1 MPPKGIRHRFA
12 MKNKNMNEMNSE
24 LTTIAQK
31 NTTPDDDY
39 SQQSVQKSTKSLKRV
54 RKSVGT
60 FTSRENVPKRQKPV
74 TDPKIELTITSST
87 TDDEDLDFGEEG
99 LYPVKDGQL
108 LKKRYKISKL
118 LGVGGYATVHM
129 AMNRKTK
136 SDVALKIVRCG
147 EWYNEVSDREIQI
160 MKTIKNASR
169 AGSDSESPIG
179 ASNVVSLLD
188 NFRIKGEYGMHV
200 VMVTEVLGPD
210 LFSIL
215 VKSNQKVLSFDRI
228 QRFSR
233 NILNGLHFL
242 HSNCGVMHLDLKP
255 ENIMVTVD
263 HENMDLNDPK
273 CLATVKIGD
282 FGLTCYTTKD
292 VTRTVQSCCYRSPE
306 AFLKAHITPAA
317 DIWSFG
323 CTLYEMATREL
334 LFKCNDSENC
344 CRVFHMDN
352 ISNLLGPIKR
362 SLFKKDKEN
371 EWPLE
376 QVFGEKKV
384 LTGYP
389 GSTNFICPEELR
401 KRTLMNEHQAQ
412 ACSDF
417 LGKLMKI
424 DPKKRLT
431 AEQALKPSFF
441 MERY

>member
-12 MKNKNMNEMNSE
+12 MKNKNMNEMNAE
-24 LTTIAQK
+24 LTTISRK
-31 NTTPDDDY
+31 NTTPDDN
-39 SQQSVQKSTKSLKRV
+39 SLQQSVQKTAKSRKRV
-54 RKSVGT
+54 QKSGE
-60 FTSRENVPKRQKPV
+60 TSTSKENKPKRQKP
-74 TDPKIELTITSST
+74 TADPKIELTVTSPTSE
-87 TDDEDLDFGEEG
+87 DEDLDFGEEG
-99 LYPVKDGQL
+99 LYPVKEGQL
-108 LKKRYKISKL
+108 LRKRYKISKL

-147 EWYNEVSDREIQI
+147 DWYNEVSEREIQI
-160 MKTIKNASR
+160 MKTIKNASC
-169 AGSDSESPIG
+169 DVLHSESPIG
-179 ASNVVSLLD
+179 ANNVVCLLD

-215 VKSNQKVLSFDRI
+215 VKSNQKVLTMDRI

-242 HSNCGVMHLDLKP
+242 HSDCGVMHLDLKP
-255 ENIMVTVD
+255 ENIMVTID
-263 HENMDLNDPK
+263 PENMDLNDPK
-273 CLATVKIGD
+273 CLASVKIGD
-282 FGLTCYTTKD
+282 FGLTCHTTED

-323 CTLYEMATREL
+323 CTLYEMATRQL

-344 CRVFHMDN
+344 SRVFHMDN

-362 SLFKKDKEN
+362 SLFKKEKEN

-376 QVFGEKKV
+376 QVFSEKKV
-384 LTGYP
+384 LTGHP
-389 GSTNFICPEELR
+389 ESTNFTCPEELR
-401 KRTLMNEHQAQ
+401 KRSAMEQHQAQ

-417 LGKLMKI
+417 LHELMKI

-431 AEQALKPSFF
+431 AEQALKHSFLL
-441 MERY
+441 ERC